1 MNEHEKINKLPKI
14 NLSKTLFKGKKK
26 MVIDFNPMTNCF
38 STKKMKSNLKLNKI
52 EEDNNNNSADSGS
65 ILPKKYSRK
74 KYSYISTSNSFKKR
88 NDKNRIKEEKEKE
101 KENEIKLKEEEDE
114 NINDPR
120 KYSKHIM
127 DNLNNGTRF

>member
-1 MNEHEKINKLPKI
+1 
-14 NLSKTLFKGKKK
+14 

-74 KYSYISTSNSFKKR
+74 KYSYIYQF
-88 NDKNRIKEEKEKE
+88 IV
-101 KENEIKLKEEEDE
+101 IFG
-114 NINDPR
+114 
-120 KYSKHIM
+120 
-127 DNLNNGTRF
+127 NLFTVPICVVERP